1 MLSPAIVILLSVG
14 IKISSL
20 KFLKVLV
27 LIAGIHLVMIPEMIE
42 NVNKSN
48 QKHLLKDS
56 SISPTDINNLQLAID
71 EIRTN
76 NNYEM
81 FQNIN
86 NFQEIDF
93 SGKWYYSLEE
103 HYRFPYETDENG
115 NCIEQNNYFGNCI
128 QQNNY
133 YPVYG
138 SVRVLA
144 WPHFQIEDAG
154 QNKRKFGK
162 NKPTYKD

>member
-1 MLSPAIVILLSVG
+1 
-14 IKISSL
+14 
-20 KFLKVLV
+20 
-27 LIAGIHLVMIPEMIE
+27 MIPEMIE

-128 QQNNY
+128 QQ
-133 YPVYG
+133 
-138 SVRVLA
+138 
-144 WPHFQIEDAG
+144 
-154 QNKRKFGK
+154 K
-162 NKPTYKD
+162 